1 MWILKRGQ
9 LVSPNRIE
17 LTYIHKDQLI
27 ALDTQGTCQSLE
39 IFCPDTVPIS
49 NLPWQKFQTIKT
61 KDWILRIIKLNGV
74 ARTLLKPI
82 VLADI
87 TTVEELYHQIVQ
99 SDRAQSD
106 APCHCQTSIHKTT
119 TTDDATQLIER

>member
-27 ALDTQGTCQSLE
+27 ALDTQDTCQSLE
-39 IFCPDTVPIS
+39 VFCPDTVQIS

-87 TTVEELYHQIVQ
+87 TTVEELYHQISQ
-99 SDRAQSD
+99 SDRETNGCEIA
-106 APCHCQTSIHKTT
+106 TT
-119 TTDDATQLIER
+119 GDGTQLKDRNYFSTSRL

>member
-27 ALDTQGTCQSLE
+27 ALDTQSTCQSIE
-39 IFCPDTVPIS
+39 IFCPETVKIS

-61 KDWILRIIKLNGV
+61 KDWVLRIIKLDGI

-87 TTVEELYHQIVQ
+87 TTVEELYHQILQ
-99 SDRAQSD
+99 SDRE
-106 APCHCQTSIHKTT
+106 TT
-119 TTDDATQLIER
+119 TISNTTSFNNSNSFSTSRF